1 MPTHSSTGSS
11 RAAQHAIPARRPAS
25 SRPWRVRESRWPTA
39 RARIS
44 VRWWRGSPRRSRS
57 ATARCRSTLT
67 RRSYSGRGG
76 SALPRRSVR
85 KRSRSSWR
93 RSQKSGSPRRR
104 RTWCTTCSCCSR
116 SGAWGPM
123 RWRGCCVIGTDRLN
137 LTPSLGEARTLA
149 RDYDVVPLYAEFI
162 GDLETPISAVLK
174 FSGEENVFLLE
185 SAEAAERFGRYSFL
199 GFDPKRTLSYR
210 NGIYTIV
217 DADGVR
223 EVAAKD
229 PFSGLAEL
237 VGKKSVAPLPNLPAF
252 VGGAVGYF
260 SYDAVRYLERLPDAP
275 PDDLHLPEA
284 YFAITNTLIVF
295 DHLRHKV
302 LVISLVDA
310 ANLRDVEGEGFAAA
324 YRRAADDVRRVSER
338 LAAPETRRAFLPGDG
353 GLEISSN
360 FTRSGYEEAVERA
373 KDYIRAGDAFQIV
386 PSQRFFAEIG
396 DLNPFLLYRGL
407 RTVNPSPYMT
417 YLKLGDLSL
426 VGASPE
432 PLVRVEGRRVMTRPI
447 AGTRRRGATPEE
459 DALLAEELL
468 ADAKER
474 AEHVMLVDLGRNDIG
489 RVAEIGTV
497 GLENFMEVERY
508 SHVMH
513 IVSTVEGDLR
523 AEYTALDALAAAFP
537 AGTVSGAPKVRAM
550 EIIDELEPT
559 RRGPYAGATGYYGVD
574 GRLDTCITLRTALLK
589 GDRVYFQAGGGV
601 VADSMPSLE
610 YEETRNKAGAI
621 VRALD
626 VARNRGMW
634 L

>member
-1 MPTHSSTGSS
+1 M
-11 RAAQHAIPARRPAS
+11 
-25 SRPWRVRESRWPTA
+25 
-39 RARIS
+39 
-44 VRWWRGSPRRSRS
+44 
-57 ATARCRSTLT
+57 
-67 RRSYSGRGG
+67 
-76 SALPRRSVR
+76 
-85 KRSRSSWR
+85 
-93 RSQKSGSPRRR
+93 
-104 RTWCTTCSCCSR
+104 
-116 SGAWGPM
+116 
-123 RWRGCCVIGTDRLN
+123 IGTANLN
-137 LTPSLGEARTLA
+137 LTPSLGEARALA

-210 NGIYTIV
+210 DGLYTVV

-223 EVAAKD
+223 EVPAKD
-229 PFSGLAEL
+229 PFRGLAEIM
-237 VGKKSVAPLPNLPAF
+237 GRRTVAPLPNLPAF
-252 VGGAVGYF
+252 VGGAVGYL

-275 PDDLHLPEA
+275 PDDLNVPEA
-284 YFAITNTLIVF
+284 YFAVTDSLVVF

-302 LVISLVDA
+302 LVISLVDSA
-310 ANLRDVEGEGFAAA
+310 RLRHVEGEGFAAA
-324 YRRAADDVRRVSER
+324 YRRAADDIRRVAER
-338 LAAPETRRAFLPGDG
+338 LSAPLAHRALPSGSGDFG
-353 GLEISSN
+353 ISSN
-360 FTRSGYEEAVERA
+360 FSREGYEEAVQRA
-373 KDYIRAGDAFQIV
+373 KEYIRAGDAFQIV
-386 PSQRFFAEIG
+386 PSQRFASPVG
-396 DLNPFLLYRGL
+396 DLDPLLLYRGL

-447 AGTRRRGATPEE
+447 AGTRPRGATPEE

-468 ADAKER
+468 ADEKER
-474 AEHVMLVDLGRNDIG
+474 AEHVMLVDLGRNDLG
-489 RVAEIGTV
+489 RVSEV
-497 GLENFMEVERY
+497 GSVELASFMEVERY

-513 IVSTVEGDLR
+513 IVSTVEGNLRDDL
-523 AEYTALDALAAAFP
+523 TAVDALAAAFP

-589 GDRVYFQAGGGV
+589 DGVAYFQAGGGV
-601 VADSMPSLE
+601 VADSVPSLE
-610 YEETRNKAGAI
+610 YEESRNKARAMS
-621 VRALD
+621 RALE
-626 VARNRGMW
+626 VARSREMW

>member
-1 MPTHSSTGSS
+1 MSGTG
-11 RAAQHAIPARRPAS
+11 R
-25 SRPWRVRESRWPTA
+25 
-39 RARIS
+39 
-44 VRWWRGSPRRSRS
+44 
-57 ATARCRSTLT
+57 
-67 RRSYSGRGG
+67 
-76 SALPRRSVR
+76 
-85 KRSRSSWR
+85 
-93 RSQKSGSPRRR
+93 
-104 RTWCTTCSCCSR
+104 
-116 SGAWGPM
+116 
-123 RWRGCCVIGTDRLN
+123 N
-137 LTPSLGEARTLA
+137 LMPSLSEARKLA
-149 RDYDVVPLYAEFI
+149 REYDVVPLYGEFI
-162 GDLETPISAVLK
+162 GDLETPISAALK
-174 FSGEENVFLLE
+174 FADEENVFLLE
-185 SAEAAERFGRYSFL
+185 SAEEAERFGRYSFL

-210 NGIYTIV
+210 DGVYTVV

-229 PFSGLAEL
+229 PFRGLGQI

-260 SYDAVRYLERLPDAP
+260 SYDAVRYLERLPGST
-275 PDDLHLPEA
+275 PDELQVPEA
-284 YFAITNTLIVF
+284 YFVVTDTLIVF

-310 ANLRDVEGEGFAAA
+310 SNLRDVEGEGFAAA
-324 YRRAADDVRRVSER
+324 YRRAADDIRRISER
-338 LAAPETRRAFLPGDG
+338 LAAPTARRSLPAGDG
-353 GLEISSN
+353 GVEVSSN
-360 FTRSGYEEAVERA
+360 FTRTGYEEAVEKA
-373 KDYIRAGDAFQIV
+373 KEYIRAGDAFQIV

-396 DLNPFLLYRGL
+396 DLDPFLLYRGL

-417 YLKLGDLSL
+417 YLKLGDMAL

-432 PLVRVEGRRVMTRPI
+432 PLVRVEGRRVMTRPV

-474 AEHVMLVDLGRNDIG
+474 AEHVMLVDLGRNDLG
-489 RVAEIGTV
+489 RVAQIGSV
-497 GLENFMEVERY
+497 GLESFMEVERY

-523 AEYTALDALAAAFP
+523 EDLTALDALAAAFP

-559 RRGPYAGATGYYGVD
+559 RRGPYAGATGYYGID

-589 GDRVYFQAGGGV
+589 DNRAYFQAGGGV
-601 VADSMPSLE
+601 VADSVPSLE

-621 VRALD
+621 VRALE
-626 VARNRGMW
+626 VAGSRELW
-634 L
+634 LYD

>member
-1 MPTHSSTGSS
+1 MN
-11 RAAQHAIPARRPAS
+11 AI
-25 SRPWRVRESRWPTA
+25 
-39 RARIS
+39 
-44 VRWWRGSPRRSRS
+44 G
-57 ATARCRSTLT
+57 
-67 RRSYSGRGG
+67 
-76 SALPRRSVR
+76 
-85 KRSRSSWR
+85 K
-93 RSQKSGSPRRR
+93 
-104 RTWCTTCSCCSR
+104 
-116 SGAWGPM
+116 
-123 RWRGCCVIGTDRLN
+123 N
-137 LTPSLGEARTLA
+137 LTPSLSEARRLA
-149 RDYDVVPLYAEFI
+149 REYDVVPLYAEFI
-162 GDLETPISAVLK
+162 GDLETPISAALK
-174 FSGEENVFLLE
+174 FADEENVFLLE

-210 NGIYTIV
+210 DGTYTIV

-229 PFSGLAEL
+229 PFRGLAGL

-260 SYDAVRYLERLPDAP
+260 SYDAVRYLEKLPDAP
-275 PDDLHLPEA
+275 PDDLHVPEA
-284 YFAITNTLIVF
+284 YFAVTDALIVF

-302 LVISLVDA
+302 LVISLIDA

-324 YRRAADDVRRVSER
+324 YRRAADDIRRVAER
-338 LAAPETRRAFLPGDG
+338 LAAPTMQRTLPSGDG
-353 GLEISSN
+353 ELKISSN
-360 FTRSGYEEAVERA
+360 FTRVGYEEAVERA
-373 KDYIRAGDAFQIV
+373 KEYIRAGDAFQIV

-396 DLNPFLLYRGL
+396 DLDPFLLYRGL

-417 YLKLGDLSL
+417 YLKLGDLAL

-432 PLVRVEGRRVMTRPI
+432 PLVRVEGRHVMTRPI

-459 DALLAEELL
+459 DRLLAGELL

-474 AEHVMLVDLGRNDIG
+474 AEHVMLVDLGRNDLG
-489 RVAEIGTV
+489 RVAKVGTV
-497 GLENFMEVERY
+497 RLENFMQVERY

-513 IVSTVEGDLR
+513 IVSTVTGVLR
-523 AEYTALDALAAAFP
+523 EDYAALDALAAAFP

-589 GDRVYFQAGGGV
+589 DGFIYFQAGGGV
-601 VADSMPSLE
+601 VADSVPSLE

-621 VRALD
+621 VRALE
-626 VARNRGMW
+626 VARSRKMW

>member
-1 MPTHSSTGSS
+1 MTATANLSLVPSLDE
-11 RAAQHAIPARRPAS
+11 ARR
-25 SRPWRVRESRWPTA
+25 
-39 RARIS
+39 
-44 VRWWRGSPRRSRS
+44 
-57 ATARCRSTLT
+57 
-67 RRSYSGRGG
+67 
-76 SALPRRSVR
+76 
-85 KRSRSSWR
+85 
-93 RSQKSGSPRRR
+93 
-104 RTWCTTCSCCSR
+104 
-116 SGAWGPM
+116 
-123 RWRGCCVIGTDRLN
+123 
-137 LTPSLGEARTLA
+137 LA
-149 RDYDVVPLYAEFI
+149 RSYDVVPLYAEFI
-162 GDLETPISAVLK
+162 GDLETPISAVLR
-174 FSGEENVFLLE
+174 FAEEDTVFLLE
-185 SAEAAERFGRYSFL
+185 SAESAEKFGRYSFL

-210 NGIYTIV
+210 DGLYTVV

-223 EVAAKD
+223 EVPAGD
-229 PFSGLAEL
+229 PFRGLVEI
-237 VGKKSVAPLPNLPAF
+237 VGRKTVAPLPNLPAF
-252 VGGAVGYF
+252 VGGAVGYL

-275 PDDLHLPEA
+275 PDDLEVPEA
-284 YFAITNTLIVF
+284 YFVLTDSLVVF

-310 ANLRDVEGEGFAAA
+310 ARLRDVEGEGFAAA
-324 YRRAADDVRRVSER
+324 YRRAADDIRRVAER
-338 LAAPETRRAFLPGDG
+338 LSAPLARRAAPSGSGDFG
-353 GLEISSN
+353 ISSN
-360 FTRSGYEEAVERA
+360 FTKAGYEEAVERA
-373 KDYIRAGDAFQIV
+373 KEYIRAGDAFQIV
-386 PSQRFFAEIG
+386 PSQRFFAETG
-396 DLNPFLLYRGL
+396 DLDPFLLYRGL

-417 YLKLGDLSL
+417 YLKLGDLAL

-432 PLVRVEGRRVMTRPI
+432 PLVRVEGRHVMTRPI
-447 AGTRRRGATPEE
+447 AGTRRRGATLEE

-489 RVAEIGTV
+489 RVAKIGTV
-497 GLENFMEVERY
+497 GLENFMEIERY

-513 IVSTVEGDLR
+513 IVSTVTGSLR
-523 AEYTALDALAAAFP
+523 EDYTALDALAAAFP

-589 GDRVYFQAGGGV
+589 GGRVYFQAGGGV
-601 VADSMPSLE
+601 VADSVPSLE

>member
-1 MPTHSSTGSS
+1 MNATDRYLMPSL
-11 RAAQHAIPARRPAS
+11 AEARR
-25 SRPWRVRESRWPTA
+25 
-39 RARIS
+39 
-44 VRWWRGSPRRSRS
+44 
-57 ATARCRSTLT
+57 
-67 RRSYSGRGG
+67 
-76 SALPRRSVR
+76 
-85 KRSRSSWR
+85 
-93 RSQKSGSPRRR
+93 
-104 RTWCTTCSCCSR
+104 
-116 SGAWGPM
+116 
-123 RWRGCCVIGTDRLN
+123 
-137 LTPSLGEARTLA
+137 LA
-149 RDYDVVPLYAEFI
+149 RRYEVVPLYAELI
-162 GDLETPISAVLK
+162 GDLETPISAALR
-174 FSGEENVFLLE
+174 FADEENVFLLE

-210 NGIYTIV
+210 DGIYTIV

-338 LAAPETRRAFLPGDG
+338 LAAPETRRAFFPGDG

-360 FTRSGYEEAVERA
+360 FTCSGYEEAVERA
-373 KDYIRAGDAFQIV
+373 KEYIRAGDAFQIV

-432 PLVRVEGRRVMTRPI
+432 PLVRVERRRVMTRPI

-497 GLENFMEVERY
+497 QLENFMEVERY

-589 GDRVYFQAGGGV
+589 GGRVYFQAGGGV
-601 VADSMPSLE
+601 VADSVPSLE

>member
-1 MPTHSSTGSS
+1 M
-11 RAAQHAIPARRPAS
+11 
-25 SRPWRVRESRWPTA
+25 
-39 RARIS
+39 
-44 VRWWRGSPRRSRS
+44 S
-57 ATARCRSTLT
+57 AT
-67 RRSYSGRGG
+67 GR
-76 SALPRRSVR
+76 
-85 KRSRSSWR
+85 
-93 RSQKSGSPRRR
+93 
-104 RTWCTTCSCCSR
+104 
-116 SGAWGPM
+116 
-123 RWRGCCVIGTDRLN
+123 D
-137 LTPSLGEARTLA
+137 LTPSLPEARRLA
-149 RDYDVVPLYAEFI
+149 RVYDVVPLYAEFI
-162 GDLETPISAVLK
+162 GDLETPISAALK
-174 FSGEENVFLLE
+174 FADEENVFLLE

-199 GFDPKRTLSYR
+199 GFDPKRTLSFR
-210 NGIYTIV
+210 DGLYTVV

-223 EVAAKD
+223 EVPAKD
-229 PFSGLAEL
+229 PFRGLVEI
-237 VGKKSVAPLPNLPAF
+237 VGQKSVAPLPNLPAF

-260 SYDAVRYLERLPDAP
+260 SYDAVRYVEKLPVESAP
-275 PDDLHLPEA
+275 PDELRVPEA
-284 YFAITNTLIVF
+284 YFVVTDTLIVF

-324 YRRAADDVRRVSER
+324 YRRAADDVRRVAER
-338 LAAPETRRAFLPGDG
+338 LAAPNVRRARPGG
-353 GLEISSN
+353 GGGGFEISSN
-360 FTRSGYEEAVERA
+360 FTRAAYEEAVEKA
-373 KDYIRAGDAFQIV
+373 KEYIRAGDAFQIV

-396 DLNPFLLYRGL
+396 DLDSFLLYRGL

-417 YLKLGDLSL
+417 YLKLGDLAL

-432 PLVRVEGRRVMTRPI
+432 PLVRVEGRRVMTRPA

-474 AEHVMLVDLGRNDIG
+474 AEHVMLVDLGRNDLG

-497 GLENFMEVERY
+497 QLESFMEVERY

-513 IVSTVEGDLR
+513 IVSTVEGMLR
-523 AEYTALDALAAAFP
+523 EQYTALDALAAAFP

-559 RRGPYAGATGYYGVD
+559 RRGPYAGATGYYGID
-574 GRLDTCITLRTALLK
+574 GRLDTCITLRTALIK
-589 GDRVYFQAGGGV
+589 GNHAYFQAGAGV
-601 VADSMPSLE
+601 VADSVPSVE

-626 VARNRGMW
+626 VAMSREMW

>member
-1 MPTHSSTGSS
+1 
-11 RAAQHAIPARRPAS
+11 
-25 SRPWRVRESRWPTA
+25 
-39 RARIS
+39 
-44 VRWWRGSPRRSRS
+44 
-57 ATARCRSTLT
+57 
-67 RRSYSGRGG
+67 
-76 SALPRRSVR
+76 
-85 KRSRSSWR
+85 
-93 RSQKSGSPRRR
+93 
-104 RTWCTTCSCCSR
+104 
-116 SGAWGPM
+116 
-123 RWRGCCVIGTDRLN
+123 VIGTARTN
-137 LTPSLGEARTLA
+137 LTPSLDEARRLA

-174 FSGEENVFLLE
+174 FAGEENVFLLE

-210 NGIYTIV
+210 DGVFTIV

-223 EVAAKD
+223 EVSAKD
-229 PFSGLAEL
+229 PFRGLAEI

-260 SYDAVRYLERLPDAP
+260 SYDAVRYLERLPGAP
-275 PDDLHLPEA
+275 PDDLDVPEA
-284 YFAITNTLIVF
+284 YFVLTDTLVVF

-302 LVISLVDA
+302 LVISPVDA
-310 ANLRDVEGEGFAAA
+310 ARLRDVEGEGFAAA
-324 YRRAADDVRRVSER
+324 YRRAADDIRRVAER
-338 LAAPETRRAFLPGDG
+338 LSAPLARRVLPQGAAGSG

-360 FTRSGYEEAVERA
+360 FTKAGYERAVEGA
-373 KDYIRAGDAFQIV
+373 KEYIRAGDAFQIV
-386 PSQRFFAEIG
+386 PSQRFSAEIG
-396 DLNPFLLYRGL
+396 DLDPLLLYRGL

-447 AGTRRRGATPEE
+447 AGTRPRGATPEE
-459 DALLAEELL
+459 DAALAEELL
-468 ADAKER
+468 ADEKER
-474 AEHVMLVDLGRNDIG
+474 AEHVMLVDLGRNDLG
-489 RVAEIGTV
+489 RVGEV
-497 GLENFMEVERY
+497 GSVALSSFMEIERY

-523 AEYTALDALAAAFP
+523 GDLTALDALAAAFP

-589 GDRVYFQAGGGV
+589 GGVAYFQAGGGV
-601 VADSMPSLE
+601 VADSVPSLE
-610 YEETRNKAGAI
+610 YEETRNKARAMA
-621 VRALD
+621 RALE
-626 VARNRGMW
+626 VARSREMW
-634 L
+634 LQ

>member
-1 MPTHSSTGSS
+1 MNATG
-11 RAAQHAIPARRPAS
+11 
-25 SRPWRVRESRWPTA
+25 
-39 RARIS
+39 
-44 VRWWRGSPRRSRS
+44 RS
-57 ATARCRSTLT
+57 
-67 RRSYSGRGG
+67 
-76 SALPRRSVR
+76 
-85 KRSRSSWR
+85 
-93 RSQKSGSPRRR
+93 
-104 RTWCTTCSCCSR
+104 
-116 SGAWGPM
+116 
-123 RWRGCCVIGTDRLN
+123 
-137 LTPSLGEARTLA
+137 LTPSLNEARSLA
-149 RDYDVVPLYAEFI
+149 REYDVVPLYAELI
-162 GDLETPISAVLK
+162 GDLETPISAALK
-174 FSGEENVFLLE
+174 FADEENVFLLE

-210 NGIYTIV
+210 DGLYTVV

-229 PFSGLAEL
+229 PFRGLAEI
-237 VGKKSVAPLPNLPAF
+237 VGQKSVAPLPNLPAF

-260 SYDAVRYLERLPDAP
+260 SYDAVRYVEKLPAELAP
-275 PDDLHLPEA
+275 PDELRVPEA
-284 YFAITNTLIVF
+284 YFAVTETLIVF

-324 YRRAADDVRRVSER
+324 YRRAADDVRRVAER
-338 LAAPETRRAFLPGDG
+338 LAAPTLRRALPDGDG
-353 GLEISSN
+353 AGFEVSSN
-360 FTRSGYEEAVERA
+360 FTRATYEEAVEKA
-373 KDYIRAGDAFQIV
+373 KEYIRAGDAFQIV

-396 DLNPFLLYRGL
+396 DLDPFLLYRGL

-417 YLKLGDLSL
+417 YLKLGDLAL

-432 PLVRVEGRRVMTRPI
+432 PLVRVEGRRVMTRPA

-474 AEHVMLVDLGRNDIG
+474 AEHVMLVDLGRNDLG

-497 GLENFMEVERY
+497 QLENFMEVERY

-513 IVSTVEGDLR
+513 IVSTVEGILR
-523 AEYTALDALAAAFP
+523 EQYTALDAVAAAFP

-559 RRGPYAGATGYYGVD
+559 RRGPYAGATGYYGID

-589 GDRVYFQAGGGV
+589 GSHAYFQAGAGV
-601 VADSMPSLE
+601 VADSVPSME

-621 VRALD
+621 VRALE
-626 VARNRGMW
+626 VAKSRGMW

>member
-1 MPTHSSTGSS
+1 MNGTGRTSDKNLMPSLSE
-11 RAAQHAIPARRPAS
+11 ARR
-25 SRPWRVRESRWPTA
+25 
-39 RARIS
+39 
-44 VRWWRGSPRRSRS
+44 
-57 ATARCRSTLT
+57 
-67 RRSYSGRGG
+67 
-76 SALPRRSVR
+76 
-85 KRSRSSWR
+85 
-93 RSQKSGSPRRR
+93 
-104 RTWCTTCSCCSR
+104 
-116 SGAWGPM
+116 
-123 RWRGCCVIGTDRLN
+123 
-137 LTPSLGEARTLA
+137 LA
-149 RDYDVVPLYAEFI
+149 REYDVVPLYAEFI
-162 GDLETPISAVLK
+162 GDLETPISAALK
-174 FSGEENVFLLE
+174 FTDEENFFLLE

-210 NGIYTIV
+210 NGIYTVV

-229 PFSGLAEL
+229 PFRGLAEI
-237 VGKKSVAPLPNLPAF
+237 VGRKSVAPLPNLPAF

-275 PDDLHLPEA
+275 PDDLGVPEA
-284 YFAITNTLIVF
+284 YFAVTDTLIVF

-324 YRRAADDVRRVSER
+324 YRRAADDIRRVAER
-338 LAAPETRRAFLPGDG
+338 LAAPILHRPLPAGDG
-353 GLEISSN
+353 TSFEVSSN
-360 FTRSGYEEAVERA
+360 FTRAGYEEAVEKA
-373 KDYIRAGDAFQIV
+373 KEYIRAGDAFQIV

-396 DLNPFLLYRGL
+396 DLDPFLLYRGL

-417 YLKLGDLSL
+417 YLKLGDLVL

-432 PLVRVEGRRVMTRPI
+432 PLVRVEGRRVMIRPA
-447 AGTRRRGATPEE
+447 AGTRRRGASPEE
-459 DALLAEELL
+459 DSLLAEELL

-474 AEHVMLVDLGRNDIG
+474 AEHVMLVDLGRNDLG

-497 GLENFMEVERY
+497 ELESFMEVERY

-513 IVSTVEGDLR
+513 IVSTVEGNLR

-550 EIIDELEPT
+550 QIIDELEPT
-559 RRGPYAGATGYYGVD
+559 RRGPYAGAMGYYGMD

-589 GDRVYFQAGGGV
+589 GGRAYFQAGAGV
-601 VADSMPSLE
+601 VADSVPSLE
-610 YEETRNKAGAI
+610 YEETRSKAGAM
-621 VRALD
+621 VRALE
-626 VARNRGMW
+626 VARSRGMW